1 MPSDYYF
8 IPSNPFEASPLHVFG
23 YPTQGAYI
31 RGQASQLTTSAH
43 ADAITHASSSS
54 PRVITIPSAQ
64 GALGVPQPWARAA
77 PEEPA
82 LGVPQPWARAAPEEP
97 ALGVPQP
104 WARAAPEEPQPWA
117 PGGVAGTAQAVQ
129 PEEVG
134 PGRKRDRDITLH
146 TDNAGLATN

>member
-1 MPSDYYF
+1 MLTRMNAHTGECQATSAMPSDYYF

-77 PEEPA
+77 PEEP
-82 LGVPQPWARAAPEEP
+82 
-97 ALGVPQP
+97 
-104 WARAAPEEPQPWA
+104 QPWA

>member
-1 MPSDYYF
+1 MNAHTGECQATSAMPSDYYF

-64 GALGVPQPWARAA
+64 GAP
-77 PEEPA
+77 
-82 LGVPQPWARAAPEEP
+82 GVPQPWARAAPEEP